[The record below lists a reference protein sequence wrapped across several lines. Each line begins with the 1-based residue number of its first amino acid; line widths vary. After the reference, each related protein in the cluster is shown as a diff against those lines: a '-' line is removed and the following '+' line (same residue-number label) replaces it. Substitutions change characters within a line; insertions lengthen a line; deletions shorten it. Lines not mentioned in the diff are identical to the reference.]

1 LRRRAARLAFRP
13 ALRNHSAAAGAKPGH
28 LSNDN
33 EEQTMFSHIMIG
45 SNDVAR
51 SKTFYDA
58 VLGALGANPG
68 FVDDKGRLIYMHN
81 NSLFLVTPPINGQPA
96 TAANGGTIGFAC
108 DSSAQADAWH
118 TAGCSNGGVTCE
130 DPPGVRESAFGPLY
144 LAYMRDPDGNKLCAL
159 HRMG

>member
-1 LRRRAARLAFRP
+1 
-13 ALRNHSAAAGAKPGH
+13 
-28 LSNDN
+28 
-33 EEQTMFSHIMIG
+33 MFSHIMIG

-81 NSLFLVTPPINGQPA
+81 NSLFLVTTPINGQAA